1 MQFWLMKSEPDV
13 YSWFDLCR
21 DGFGVWDGVRNYQ
34 ARNNLQAMKLGDKAF
49 FYHSNTGLEI
59 VGVMEITK
67 EAFQDPTT
75 EDARWYAVEV
85 KPLEQLEKPVSL
97 QKLKSDETM
106 QGLLLLRHTRL
117 SVMPIDEQMFYRIL
131 SMSKI

>member
-1 MQFWLMKSEPDV
+1 MKSEPDV